1 MTAADNTVYNMLM
14 LRNPWGTT
22 GYSGA
27 WNKDDTAWTSAL
39 IGQVPFGVNPTT
51 SYPDGI
57 FFMTKEHF

>member
-39 IGQVPFGVNPTT
+39 IG
-51 SYPDGI
+51 
-57 FFMTKEHF
+57 